1 MFETDLTG
9 TTAHTTCALPGC
21 ETPIVQP
28 TRGGRPRLY
37 CSDNH
42 RAEARR
48 RRLTAGR
55 GTPPGEDAD
64 GAIELLG
71 EALRRLQAGE
81 DRTIT
86 AAELAGVRAQATGD
100 VLAAQQDAAAARRDA
115 ADAQRGWLAE
125 RAAADALRRELADAV
140 AAADR
145 ARAALE
151 GAQEALAAEVV
162 QHHQDVEAGEH
173 RLAAVTAI
181 HREQEAAST
190 GEADRCRTA
199 TIAAEARRAAAEER
213 AAATEAQV
221 AEARRAIAHLELR
234 ATRAEM
240 AVEQVESRLGQARED
255 VVAERRRSEA
265 LQQRLALQTVHSAR
279 AASRALPAGGLPRA
293 RRRRAAVPVQAVPTK
308 RRPT

>member
-1 MFETDLTG
+1 MFGTDLARTSNQ
-9 TTAHTTCALPGC
+9 TTCALPGC
-21 ETPIVQP
+21 ETPIVQS
-28 TRGGRPRLY
+28 TGGGRRRLY

-55 GTPPGEDAD
+55 GGGDPAAGVGAD

-86 AAELAGVRAQATGD
+86 AAELAGVRAQATAA

-115 ADAQRGWLAE
+115 ADAQQGWVEE

-140 AAADR
+140 AAVEH
-145 ARAALE
+145 ARAALD

-162 QHHQDVEAGEH
+162 QHHQDVEAAAH

-181 HREQEAAST
+181 HREREAASAAET
-190 GEADRCRTA
+190 DRYRTA
-199 TIAAEARRAAAEER
+199 TIAAEARRAAAEEQ
-213 AAATEAQV
+213 AAAVSGEATD
-221 AEARRAIAHLELR
+221 ARRVVAHLELR
-234 ATRAEM
+234 AARAEM
-240 AVEQVESRLGQARED
+240 AVEQIESRLAQARED

-265 LQQRLALQTVHSAR
+265 LQQRLAIQTVHVARPSA
-279 AASRALPAGGLPRA
+279 APAIPRA
-293 RRRRAAVPVQAVPTK
+293 RRRRAAMPTTPK
-308 RRPT
+308 RT